1 MARSPMDFIPYATQS
16 INEDD
21 LAAVRE
27 VLTSG
32 WLTQGPAVPR
42 FEQAFAQVA
51 SEWLDAAT
59 LTRRIATSG
68 GDRRRGRGGRGRGRR
83 GPSAGGGSTPLP
95 IPKMRVAISRPG
107 CRTNCSI
114 RLAGS

>member
-1 MARSPMDFIPYATQS
+1 MDFIPYATQS

-42 FEQAFAQVA
+42 FEQAFAQRHGVA
-51 SEWLDAAT
+51 HAVAVVAGPPDSDPHRLALDAGRRAAQAADHMAT
-59 LTRRIATSG
+59 LATLLDTPTE
-68 GDRRRGRGGRGRGRR
+68 GD
-83 GPSAGGGSTPLP
+83 P
-95 IPKMRVAISRPG
+95 RP
-107 CRTNCSI
+107 
-114 RLAGS
+114 